1 MTVNENQVCG
11 GGVKGEDSCNG
22 DSGGPLMVV
31 KEGDMPRW
39 FVIGIVSYGA
49 LSCGGDKV
57 PAIYTRVSAYLPW
70 ILDKIVEKPGGP
82 GGSANSTDDLYYTK
96 QKLALSKNVQIPH
109 TNNIPYAAMK
119 KQTAVKKQ
127 TDKPKKQQQKS
138 QPSSKS
144 YKW

>member
-11 GGVKGEDSCNG
+11 GGVEGEDSCNG

-31 KEGDMPRW
+31 KEGGTPRW

-70 ILDKIVEKPGGP
+70 ILDKLMEKPGGNEAKP
-82 GGSANSTDDLYYTK
+82 NSTDDVQYT
-96 QKLALSKNVQIPH
+96 QNKLAKGKQVQIIR
-109 TNNIPYAAMK
+109 TGGNGAMK
-119 KQTAVKKQ
+119 KRKS
-127 TDKPKKQQQKS
+127 S
-138 QPSSKS
+138 QPVFPPQKQ
-144 YKW
+144 YNW